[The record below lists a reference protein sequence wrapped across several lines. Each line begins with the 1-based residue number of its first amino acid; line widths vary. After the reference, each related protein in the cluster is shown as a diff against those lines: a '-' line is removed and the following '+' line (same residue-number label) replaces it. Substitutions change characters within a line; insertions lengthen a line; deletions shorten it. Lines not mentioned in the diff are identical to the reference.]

1 MKRSDLIFDR
11 PSELAATMPA
21 EARGRKRDEGRLMVT
36 TPDGQHQHARFFEL
50 ANFLQAGDV
59 VVVNNSATL
68 PASLPAHG
76 RLGDFIVN
84 LSTDYGGGV
93 WLAEP
98 RWSSSQP
105 GPMPLERGEVFQ
117 VAGLDVRLIAAYPGL
132 PRLWFIRFDG
142 DVWAAMERSGQPI
155 RYGYVNEAF
164 ALEHYQTVFA
174 QIPGSAEM
182 PSAAYAFTPRV
193 VDSLRAKGVQIVP
206 ITLHTGVSSLEVE
219 AEDIEAH
226 TLYPEPY
233 HVPQATADVINRARQ
248 EGRRVIAIGTTVI
261 RALESAWDGYQVQAK
276 QGFTRIYVHPAR
288 GIHAVDGLLTGMHDP
303 LTSHLAML
311 YAIAS
316 SEIIKSGYAE
326 AVREGYLWHE
336 FGDAH
341 LILSKNPAYGVTLC
355 AGRYEVVKRSLN

>member
-1 MKRSDLIFDR
+1 MKRNELIFER
-11 PSELAATMPA
+11 PGELAATMPA

-36 TPDGQHQHARFFEL
+36 MPDGQHQHARFFDL
-50 ANFLQAGDV
+50 ARFLQAGDV

-76 RLGDFIVN
+76 RLGNFIVN

-98 RWSSSQP
+98 RWSSAKP
-105 GPMPLERGEVFQ
+105 GPLLLEHGEQ
-117 VAGLDVRLIAAYPGL
+117 LHVAGIPARLIATYPGL
-132 PRLWFIRFDG
+132 PRLWFIRFEG
-142 DVWAAMERSGQPI
+142 DVQAAMRKFGQPI
-155 RYGYVNEAF
+155 RYGYVKEIF
-164 ALEHYQTVFA
+164 PLEHYQTVFA

-193 VDSLRAKGVQIVP
+193 VESLHIKGIQIVP

-219 AEDIEAH
+219 EDDVEAH

-233 HVPQATADVINRARQ
+233 DVPQATADAINKARR

-261 RALESAWDGYQVQAK
+261 RALESAWNGHEVETRH
-276 QGFTRIYVHPAR
+276 GFTRIYVHPAR

-311 YAIAS
+311 YAVAS
-316 SEIIKSGYAE
+316 PEIIKSAYAE

-341 LILSKNPAYGVTLC
+341 LILRKHPIREIHPAEKLLV
-355 AGRYEVVKRSLN
+355 SMN